1 MGTLCFIGVVNN
13 LAANLVASLVD
24 TNAQI
29 LADSIIICG
38 IFNDLV
44 GLIAFF
50 AISINLIFKQYFAYF
65 FAKFKKKIKIAY

>member
-1 MGTLCFIGVVNN
+1 MLLRSISNSRLGTLCFIGVVNI
-13 LAANLVASLVD
+13 LAANFVANFVD

-29 LADSIIICG
+29 LADIIIICG

-50 AISINLIFKQYFAYF
+50 AISIKLI
-65 FAKFKKKIKIAY
+65 